1 MKRKGT
7 EKMTGNY
14 NFWNNLKMLILAAL
28 ALFALVC
35 LACSA
40 VYENPDWMVW
50 IFPNW
55 LEL

>member
-7 EKMTGNY
+7 EKMTGDY
-14 NFWNNLKMLILAAL
+14 NFWNNLKMFILAAL